1 MEAQIKNKEELLEE
15 LGMTEE
21 ELVAELAANFET
33 FDEAMKPSKKE
44 LVKLFLS
51 GFVAGCS
58 GTLVSTWISPLN
70 ITFNGPKAV
79 DVVVNYVGKYG
90 LVGLVTTRVMK
101 DTKEGL
107 DGLDDVASYLKL
119 RRKVKKIMAKE
130 QKAKKAKYIEAKE
143 D

>member
-1 MEAQIKNKEELLEE
+1 MAEEIRDKESLLQAI
-15 LGMTEE
+15 GMTEE
-21 ELVAELAANFET
+21 ELIAEMAADLEG

-44 LVKLFLS
+44 VVKLFLS

-58 GTLVSTWISPLN
+58 GTLVSAWISPLN
-70 ITFNGPKAV
+70 ITFNGPKAL
-79 DVVVNYVGKYG
+79 DVVVNWAGKYG
-90 LVGLVTTRVMK
+90 IVGLVTNRVMK

-107 DGLDDVASYLKL
+107 DSVDVIVDYIKL
-119 RRKVKKIMAKE
+119 RRKVKKVMAKE